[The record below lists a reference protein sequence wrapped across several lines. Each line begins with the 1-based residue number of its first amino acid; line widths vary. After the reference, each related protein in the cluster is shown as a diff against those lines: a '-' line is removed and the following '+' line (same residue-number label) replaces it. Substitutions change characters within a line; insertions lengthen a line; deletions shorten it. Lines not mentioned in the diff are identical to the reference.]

1 MSEDAQGGQNLAGGK
16 RLEIKQTLSV
26 LSNLSDSTIHQSV
39 PLGKKEDVFFLVDNS
54 CNVQRGRQGQK
65 SEFLD
70 DCGAW
75 VSGGPTTKA
84 IYMTGQNKKLMLFV
98 SREGKYCTESMVKR
112 KKVST
117 VMEPQPDPN
126 SVLEVYRNYSNLK
139 ADTTYKCRITWIAS
153 TDDTLSQSFDNTL
166 DIAVYEY
173 VGKFPGVMSHG
184 NSRNPNA
191 RSYNRTKSSVFSAIG
206 KHVKTSTPRET
217 FNKLS
222 AAGDSEADRPRN
234 LKQVSDKKNYDK
246 KKKKLPHTHQKN
258 IADHFQH
265 INNIVH
271 THPLVHDVIY
281 SKDHVPS
288 FILYTDE
295 QIKDV
300 KRFCASDNTA
310 ETTVLDV
317 DKTYNLSQLHV
328 TVTTFKNIAL
338 LRQSTNTHPLFLGP
352 ILIHGNS
359 DFSTFSRFFE
369 TLKRELIDAPSSPI
383 FGSDEERA
391 QTKAIKHSFPDSH
404 LLSCVRHLKSITI
417 NYLTDKVG
425 VTSDVRLEI
434 TNSIYGENSMA
445 GATDDIIFEIR
456 RDRTLALVEQ
466 HAPTFLT
473 YFNIFITPKL
483 KDNMRTYNQHPT
495 INPKWTNNNSESM
508 NHILK
513 LNDNWQ
519 SNTLADLINLIHTEI
534 TTQYLE
540 TTRAFINS
548 GTYTLTE
555 QYRTSKFH
563 PVCGKEKMPPAAAA
577 TCQDS

>member
-1 MSEDAQGGQNLAGGK
+1 MLYMPKEHRYILMW
-16 RLEIKQTLSV
+16 TLTYAPTDFKTFKPNHFVILHSTRTHDTV
-26 LSNLSDSTIHQSV
+26 NLSDSISSSV
-39 PLGKKEDVFFLVDNS
+39 S
-54 CNVQRGRQGQK
+54 YI
-65 SEFLD
+65 
-70 DCGAW
+70 
-75 VSGGPTTKA
+75 THT
-84 IYMTGQNKKLMLFV
+84 
-98 SREGKYCTESMVKR
+98 
-112 KKVST
+112 
-117 VMEPQPDPN
+117 QPD
-126 SVLEVYRNYSNLK
+126 Y
-139 ADTTYKCRITWIAS
+139 DT
-153 TDDTLSQSFDNTL
+153 Q
-166 DIAVYEY
+166 
-173 VGKFPGVMSHG
+173 FPPLPV
-184 NSRNPNA
+184 
-191 RSYNRTKSSVFSAIG
+191 
-206 KHVKTSTPRET
+206 TSTPAKNET
-217 FNKLS
+217 TFMPSPITSPLKCTSQKKRRIKIAQPVCLS
-222 AAGDSEADRPRN
+222 A
-234 LKQVSDKKNYDK
+234 VSDKKYYDK
-246 KKKKLPHTHQKN
+246 KKDKLPHTHQKN

-271 THPLVHDVIY
+271 THPLVRDVIY

-288 FILYTDE
+288 IILYTDE

-310 ETTVLDV
+310 ETTVLGV

-391 QTKAIKHSFPDSH
+391 LTKAIKHSFPDSH
-404 LLSCVRHLKSITI
+404 LLSCVRHLKSNTI

-473 YFNIFITPKL
+473 YFNTFITPKL

-513 LNDNWQ
+513 LNNNWQ
-519 SNTLADLINLIHTEI
+519 SKPLADLINLIHTEI
-534 TTQYLE
+534 TTAGGKKINQLKRCRNAR
-540 TTRAFINS
+540 TTTIKRIK
-548 GTYTLTE
+548 L
-555 QYRTSKFH
+555 Q
-563 PVCGKEKMPPAAAA
+563 
-577 TCQDS
+577 